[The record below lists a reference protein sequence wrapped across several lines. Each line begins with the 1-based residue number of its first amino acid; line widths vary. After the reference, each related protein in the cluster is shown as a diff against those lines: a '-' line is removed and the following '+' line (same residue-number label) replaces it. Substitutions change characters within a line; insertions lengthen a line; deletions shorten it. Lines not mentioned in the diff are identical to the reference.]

1 MKLRALSL
9 SKRPGMDFFD
19 FAFRR
24 GVLTASDL
32 QKIFFF
38 WTGFPGCGLN
48 WGAVYVIFISKETG
62 AGPARCRK

>member
-24 GVLTASDL
+24 GVLTASGL
-32 QKIFFF
+32 QKNFSF
-38 WTGFPGCGLN
+38 WTGFPGCRLN

-62 AGPARCRK
+62 TGPARCGK

>member
-24 GVLTASDL
+24 GVLTASGL
-32 QKIFFF
+32 QKKFFLLDRL
-38 WTGFPGCGLN
+38 PRL
-48 WGAVYVIFISKETG
+48 
-62 AGPARCRK
+62 